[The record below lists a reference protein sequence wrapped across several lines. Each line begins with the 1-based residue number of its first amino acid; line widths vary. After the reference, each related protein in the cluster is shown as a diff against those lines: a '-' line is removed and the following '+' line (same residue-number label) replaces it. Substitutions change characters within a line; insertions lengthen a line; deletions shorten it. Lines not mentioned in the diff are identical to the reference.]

1 MRTQNLFLVGLMA
14 VGKSTVGRCL
24 ARDLDM
30 AFYDTDEVLEE
41 RAGAEIAWIFDMEG
55 ESGFRDREQQVIEE
69 LTAKSGV
76 VLATGGG
83 AVLRAANRQNLSARG
98 IVVHLDSPLER
109 LVERTARDKKRPL
122 LQGGDARDTLARLQ
136 RERAPLYAEI
146 ADYTFVT
153 DRQGPKVLA
162 RTIQRKLRE
171 DGLI

>member
-1 MRTQNLFLVGLMA
+1 MRTQNVFLVGLMA

-24 ARDLDM
+24 AQNLGM
-30 AFYDTDEVLEE
+30 EFYDTDEVLEE
-41 RAGAEIAWIFDMEG
+41 RAGAEVAWIFDVEG
-55 ESGFRDREQQVIEE
+55 EQGFRDREQQVIEE

-83 AVLRAANRQNLSARG
+83 AVLRACNRQNLAGRG
-98 IVVHLDSPLER
+98 IVVHLDSPLDR

-122 LQGGDARDTLARLQ
+122 LRNGDARNTLARLQ

-162 RTIQRKLRE
+162 RSIERKLRE